1 MKKSK
6 RLFPLVV
13 FLLAANFVF
22 STISAQNRSVDYTIH
37 FKTGS
42 VVPDNNAQEYLNSFS
57 SSSESIYANQ
67 FFKIIQFSDL
77 PDEAT
82 RATLKNAGV
91 TLLDY
96 LPNNAYFASF
106 ESDFNAGGLLDIGIR
121 SIVDVETDYKLA
133 PIIIDENY
141 PDHAILEDGKISL
154 LVSYYPNLDPDQIV
168 NALSSEGYKIIGR
181 DDFGSYANIAV
192 PLSDIRR
199 ITDLPY
205 VIYIEPV
212 YPVPE
217 PENNTARTLH
227 RSNAIAT
234 DYGAGRHFD
243 GTGVHVELQDDG
255 VIGPH
260 IDYQG
265 RILDQFLSYNYGD
278 HGDHTAGTIMGAG
291 NVDPRGKGMAFG
303 AELYVYGAAPSYP
316 GFNAIPQDYYPREIR
331 ITSTSYSNGCNAGY
345 TSLARTLDLQV
356 RNFPSLMHVFSAG
369 NAASDNCGY
378 GAGPGWG
385 NITGGH
391 KAGKNVIT
399 VASLTLL
406 DQLSSFSSRGPAHDG
421 RIKPDIAAKGSN
433 VYSTMDPNA
442 YQSMSGTSMSCP
454 GVAGTIAQ
462 LFQAYRETYN
472 GEDPMAGLMKA
483 LILNTAEDLGN
494 PGPDFKFGWG
504 RINALRVVKII
515 EEARFD
521 SATLDQ
527 GEVNIH
533 SFDVPADVAQLK
545 VMVYWTDY
553 QATINSNWALVNN
566 LDMTVTDPASTTWNP
581 WKLSHYPDSDSL
593 NMPATRAVD
602 DRNNM
607 EQVTL
612 DYPVAGN
619 YTLEVQGVTVPQG
632 PQTYY
637 IVYEFIPDE
646 VILTYPIGGESLEPG
661 KSALIRWDAFGTDEL
676 FTLEFSLDNGQS
688 WDTIAE
694 NISGGVRSYN
704 WLVSADISGECL
716 IRITDDATSSQS
728 DAPFSI
734 IGVPCN
740 LVVDWACTD
749 AIHLSWSGANGATS
763 YQIYKLGEKYMEPVE
778 ITTTNSILIEDTDLS
793 SQSWFSVSAFGN
805 NGAQGM
811 RAVAVQNDQGTSN
824 CNPVDAMMVSV
835 PSVDWGF
842 FQTWM
847 NLSSVPVTVEVK
859 NYGTEPIT
867 DPELNFQFDDGTI
880 HTETYT
886 GILDPDS
893 VLLHTFAEH
902 ISFPDVG
909 SHVLKAWVNY
919 ALDLNPDND
928 LIEVPIE
935 VIEGNIVPIGHTQTF
950 DNWTACWPAPICNL
964 YSCDLEEGWKNLA
977 NDTYDNHDW
986 RTFSGPTST
995 VLTGPSVDHT
1005 TGTTDGQYLYIE
1017 PSVYCLNKEAIISA
1031 PGLDLTNGVE
1041 PKLSMW
1047 YHAYGADIGWFHVDI
1062 FTDSDIITD
1071 VIPPIIGN
1079 QGNEWRELEIDL
1091 SPWVGQVIGL
1101 RFRGWTS
1108 CGEAGDLAIDD
1119 ISLTDVTAIDKLEQG
1134 ISTRLR
1140 IYPNPTSGEV
1150 TVSLKNANEGTYQ
1163 LNIVDLFGRDMF
1175 TKQITSYG
1183 GSLIEKVSLSDL
1195 PAGIYLVQLS
1205 NSVETYKAKLTIR

>member
-1 MKKSK
+1 MKKISH
-6 RLFPLVV
+6 LFPLVLC
-13 FLLAANFVF
+13 LLASSFVF
-22 STISAQNRSVDYTIH
+22 SPVNAQQNPAEYTVH

-42 VVPDNNAQEYLNSFS
+42 VVPDNNAQKYLTSFNGLT
-57 SSSESIYANQ
+57 ESIYDNQ
-67 FFKIIQFSDL
+67 FFKIIQFNEI
-77 PDEAT
+77 PDEA
-82 RATLKNAGV
+82 AKAILKNAGV

-96 LPNNAYFASF
+96 IPNIAYFASF
-106 ESDFNAGGLLDIGIR
+106 ASDFSAEELMDKGIR
-121 SIVDVETDYKLA
+121 SILDVDTDYKLA
-133 PIIIDENY
+133 PILHEGNY
-141 PDHAILEDGKISL
+141 PDHAILEDGSISL
-154 LVSYYPNLDPDQIV
+154 LVSYYPNLNSDQIV
-168 NALSSEGYKIIGR
+168 VALSGKGYTIINR
-181 DDFGSYANIAV
+181 DDFGSYVNIGV
-192 PLSDIRR
+192 SISDIQS
-199 ITDLPY
+199 ITDLAY
-205 VIYIEPV
+205 VVYVEPI

-217 PENNTARTLH
+217 PENSTGRTLH

-255 VIGPH
+255 IIGPH

-265 RILDQFLSYNYGD
+265 RILDQFMSYNYGN
-278 HGDHTAGTIMGAG
+278 HGDHCAGTIMSAG
-291 NVDPRGKGMAFG
+291 NLDPLGRGMAFG

-356 RNFPSLMHVFSAG
+356 RNYPSLMHVFSAG
-369 NAASDNCGY
+369 NAAGDNCGY

-391 KAGKNVIT
+391 KAGKNVVT

-421 RIKPDIAAKGSN
+421 RIKPDIAAKGSD
-433 VYSTMDPNA
+433 VYSTMNPNS
-442 YQSMSGTSMSCP
+442 YTVKSGTSMSCP
-454 GVAGTIAQ
+454 GVAGTLAQ

-483 LILNTAEDLGN
+483 FILNTAEDLGN
-494 PGPDFKFGWG
+494 PGPDFKYGWG
-504 RINALRVVKII
+504 RINALRVVKVI

-521 SATLDQ
+521 SATSSQ
-527 GEVNIH
+527 GETNTH
-533 SFDVPADVAQLK
+533 NFDVPADIAQLR

-553 QATINSNWALVNN
+553 PASVNSNWALVNN
-566 LDMTVTDPASTTWNP
+566 LDMTLTDPSNTNWDP
-581 WKLSHYPDSDSL
+581 WRLSHYPDPDSL
-593 NMPATRAVD
+593 DMPATRGVD

-612 DYPVAGN
+612 DYPAAGN
-619 YTLEVQGVTVPQG
+619 YTLDVEGVAVPQG

-637 IVYEFIPDE
+637 IVYEFIPDA

-661 KSALIRWDAFGTDEL
+661 KSSLIRWDAFGDDEL

-688 WDTIAE
+688 WDTIAGD
-694 NISGGVRSYN
+694 IPGGDRSYN
-704 WLVSADISGECL
+704 WQVSADISGECL
-716 IRITDDATSSQS
+716 IRITDDVTSSQS

-740 LVVDWACTD
+740 LVVDWACAE
-749 AIHLSWSGANGATS
+749 AIHLSWSGVNGATS

-778 ITTTNSILIEDTDLS
+778 ITSTNSILLEDTDLS
-793 SQSWFSVSAFGN
+793 SQSWFSVSAFGE

-847 NLSSVPVTVEVK
+847 DLSSVPVTVEVK

-867 DPELNFQFDDGTI
+867 DPELNYQFDDGTI

-893 VLLHTFAEH
+893 VLLYTFGEH

-909 SHVLKAWVNY
+909 SYVLKAWVNY
-919 ALDLNPDND
+919 ALDQNPDND

-935 VIEGNIVPIGHTQTF
+935 VIEGNIFSIGHTQTF
-950 DNWTACWPAPICNL
+950 DNWTTCWPVPICNL

-977 NDTYDNHDW
+977 NDTYDHHDW

-995 VLTGPSVDHT
+995 GMTGPSFDHT
-1005 TGTTDGQYLYIE
+1005 TGTTDGQYLYME
-1017 PSVYCLNKEAIISA
+1017 PSIYCLNKEAVVSA

-1041 PKLSMW
+1041 PMLSMW

-1079 QGNEWRELEIDL
+1079 QGDEWRELEVDL
-1091 SPWVGQVIGL
+1091 SPWVGQIVGL

-1108 CGEAGDLAIDD
+1108 CGEAGDFAIDD
-1119 ISLTDVTAIDKLEQG
+1119 VSLTDVTAIDKLEQG
-1134 ISTRLR
+1134 ISTGLR

-1150 TVSLKNANEGTYQ
+1150 TISLKNADKGTYRLQ
-1163 LNIVDLFGRDMF
+1163 IVDLFGRNML
-1175 TKQITSYG
+1175 TKHITSFG
-1183 GSLIEKVSLSDL
+1183 GSLIEKVGLSDL
-1195 PAGIYLVQLS
+1195 PSGIYLVQLS
-1205 NSVETYKAKLTIR
+1205 STGETYKAKLTIQ